1 MSHLTLAFINPPHA
15 DWSLANNMTYLLCQS
30 HYNKIGKYKNNITWL
45 PALYKWNLYQSYE
58 EIYEEIKEADIFLF
72 SSYVWN
78 YPIIDAI
85 AKIIKDKDSSKIT
98 VIGGPHIGIHEP
110 KLLKLRQTLY
120 NYICQPTKPGE
131 PFVSDLI
138 DSWFENKGIP
148 NKKDIAWEVTSS
160 KKMSH
165 TLESDIS
172 VYEEHTDY
180 LKNILQYARKYDL
193 EPFTVL
199 ETTRGCP
206 FKCVFCEWGGGIN
219 TKIIKKPLDIVKK
232 DITVLRDIGFNE
244 AFLTD
249 ANFGT
254 FEDRDLSIFEFAW
267 NNDFSLTDIS
277 SFKSKNLERK
287 KRFIDSW
294 IQIIKSRE
302 KDSLNPVSFKSSDSW
317 NPDYVDI
324 AGGNVYTE
332 GSDVPYVAI
341 LPTISMQSISDEAMR
356 IAQRIDLRSEDKI
369 ELAYYLQKRLKEEE
383 LPLPQTHT
391 SLELILAMPGSTLD
405 DFYKESEIIFNFQ
418 AWSSFRH
425 DYMFL
430 PDSNLSD
437 TNYQTKYDIETV
449 EVFVDISDEDGVE
462 DVGTLYQNQ
471 KSYFKTIRSCYS
483 FTVEEM
489 YEMWFMNL
497 ANSYLLEN
505 IYLPIKNY
513 MNISDFMKLCY
524 SIISQLDEF
533 KLIQDEI
540 IDIFNPSTAPRSI
553 RKLQGQFRT
562 IAVVKLLENNK
573 LIINSEILQIA
584 LRDKVA

>member
-1 MSHLTLAFINPPHA
+1 M
-15 DWSLANNMTYLLCQS
+15 
-30 HYNKIGKYKNNITWL
+30 
-45 PALYKWNLYQSYE
+45 
-58 EIYEEIKEADIFLF
+58 F

-85 AKIIKDKDSSKIT
+85 ARIIKDKDSSKVT
-98 VIGGPHIGIHEP
+98 VIGGPHIGIQEP
-110 KLLKLRQTLY
+110 ELLNLRQTLY

-131 PFVSDLI
+131 PFVADLI
-138 DSWFENKGIP
+138 NSWFENNGIP
-148 NKKDIAWEVTSS
+148 NKRDIAWEVTSD
-160 KKMSH
+160 KATSH
-165 TLESDIS
+165 TLESDVS
-172 VYEEHTDY
+172 VYEEHADF
-180 LKNILQYARKYDL
+180 LKNTLQYAQNHNL
-193 EPFTVL
+193 EHFTIL

-232 DITVLRDIGFNE
+232 DIIAMRGIGFTE

-249 ANFGT
+249 ANFGA

-267 NNDFSLTDIS
+267 NNDFYLTDIS
-277 SFKSKNLERK
+277 SFKSTSLKRK
-287 KRFIDSW
+287 KRFIDLW
-294 IQIIKSRE
+294 IQIIKSRD
-302 KDSLNPVSFKSSDSW
+302 KNSLNPIAFKSTDNW
-317 NPDYVDI
+317 NPD
-324 AGGNVYTE
+324 AGARGPYESYFE

-341 LPTISMQSISDEAMR
+341 LPTLSMQSLSDEAMKV
-356 IAQRIDLRSEDKI
+356 AQRVDLCSEDKI
-369 ELAYYLQKRLKEEE
+369 ELAYYLQKRLKEEN
-383 LPLPQTHT
+383 LPFPQSHI

-405 DFYKESEIIFNFQ
+405 DFYKESELIYNFE
-418 AWSSFRH
+418 AWGSFRH

-430 PDSNLSD
+430 PDSTLSNKD
-437 TNYQTKYDIETV
+437 YQTKYGIETV
-449 EVFVDISDEDGVE
+449 EVFADISDEDGYE
-462 DVGTLYQNQ
+462 DVGSLYQNQ

-505 IYLPIKNY
+505 IYLPIKDY

-562 IAVVKLLENNK
+562 IAIINLLENNK
-573 LIINSEILQIA
+573 LIINSEVLQIA
-584 LRDKVA
+584 LKDKVV

>member
-30 HYNKIGKYKNNITWL
+30 HYNKIGKYKNNVTWL

-58 EIYEEIKEADIFLF
+58 EIYEETKEADIFLF
-72 SSYVWN
+72 SSYAWN

-85 AKIIKDKDSSKIT
+85 AQIVKDKDSSKIT

-110 KLLKLRQTLY
+110 KLLKSRQTLY

-138 DSWFENKGIP
+138 DSWFENKRIP
-148 NKKDIAWEVTSS
+148 NKKDIAWEFTSD
-160 KKMSH
+160 KKVSH

-172 VYEEHTDY
+172 IYEEHADY
-180 LKNILQYARKYDL
+180 LKNTFQYAKKHDL

-219 TKIIKKPLDIVKK
+219 TKIIKKPLDLVKK
-232 DITVLRDIGFNE
+232 DIRALRDIGFTE

-254 FEDRDLSIFEFAW
+254 FEKRDLSIFEFAW
-267 NNDFSLTDIS
+267 SNDFSLTDIS

-287 KRFIDSW
+287 KRFINSW

-302 KDSLNPVSFKSSDSW
+302 KNSLNPLSFKATDNW

-332 GSDVPYVAI
+332 SNDVPYVAI

-356 IAQRIDLRSEDKI
+356 IAQRVDLCSEDKI
-369 ELAYYLQKRLKEEE
+369 ELAYYLQKRLKEEN

-437 TNYQTKYDIETV
+437 EDYQTKYGIETV
-449 EVFVDISDEDGVE
+449 EVFADISDEDGFE
-462 DVGTLYQNQ
+462 DVGSLYQNQ

-505 IYLPIKNY
+505 IYLPIKDY
-513 MNISDFMKLCY
+513 MAISDFMRLCY

-533 KLIQDEI
+533 QLIQDEI
-540 IDIFNPSTAPRSI
+540 IDIFNPFTAPRSI
-553 RKLQGQFRT
+553 RKLQNQFRT
-562 IAVVKLLENNK
+562 TAVVKLLENNK
-573 LIINSEILQIA
+573 LIITSEILRIA
-584 LRDKVA
+584 LKDKVA

>member
-1 MSHLTLAFINPPHA
+1 
-15 DWSLANNMTYLLCQS
+15 
-30 HYNKIGKYKNNITWL
+30 
-45 PALYKWNLYQSYE
+45 
-58 EIYEEIKEADIFLF
+58 
-72 SSYVWN
+72 
-78 YPIIDAI
+78 
-85 AKIIKDKDSSKIT
+85 
-98 VIGGPHIGIHEP
+98 
-110 KLLKLRQTLY
+110 
-120 NYICQPTKPGE
+120 
-131 PFVSDLI
+131 
-138 DSWFENKGIP
+138 
-148 NKKDIAWEVTSS
+148 
-160 KKMSH
+160 
-165 TLESDIS
+165 
-172 VYEEHTDY
+172 
-180 LKNILQYARKYDL
+180 
-193 EPFTVL
+193 
-199 ETTRGCP
+199 
-206 FKCVFCEWGGGIN
+206 
-219 TKIIKKPLDIVKK
+219 
-232 DITVLRDIGFNE
+232 
-244 AFLTD
+244 
-249 ANFGT
+249 
-254 FEDRDLSIFEFAW
+254 
-267 NNDFSLTDIS
+267 
-277 SFKSKNLERK
+277 
-287 KRFIDSW
+287 
-294 IQIIKSRE
+294 
-302 KDSLNPVSFKSSDSW
+302 
-317 NPDYVDI
+317 
-324 AGGNVYTE
+324 
-332 GSDVPYVAI
+332 
-341 LPTISMQSISDEAMR
+341 MQSISDEAMR